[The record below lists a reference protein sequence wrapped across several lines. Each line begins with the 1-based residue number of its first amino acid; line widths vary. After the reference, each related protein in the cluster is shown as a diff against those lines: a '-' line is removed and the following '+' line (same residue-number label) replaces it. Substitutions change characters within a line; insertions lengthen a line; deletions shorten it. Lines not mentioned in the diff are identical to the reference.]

1 MALFSQ
7 ETILI
12 GANQDRHRYLIA
24 KPILG
29 GYCRNHKV
37 REFRTLQASNDVGF
51 WNWLL
56 TPCPSS
62 PAILKRGRTALQHVV
77 ELPERILD
85 WFLGILKA
93 KVEVSQGVIRRDAE
107 PSFSYVMLI

>member
-7 ETILI
+7 ETIPNE
-12 GANQDRHRYLIA
+12 ANQDRQWDLVA

-37 REFRTLQASNDVGF
+37 REFRTLQAIIDVGS
-51 WNWLL
+51 WNRLL
-56 TPCPSS
+56 APCSS
-62 PAILKRGRTALQHVV
+62 STAILKRERTALQHVV

-85 WFLGILKA
+85 RFVRIFEA
-93 KVEVSQGVIRRDAE
+93 EVEVSQGMIRGDAE
-107 PSFSYVMLI
+107 PSFSHVMLI